1 MHITCEGRSFD
12 FFDGASPQ
20 NLWNMVRGGERQK

>member
-20 NLWNMVRGGERQK
+20 NLWNMVRGERQK